1 MQIKPLPYRLL
12 DETIGIPIEIKS
24 NGFNK
29 IAGNTYHNI
38 VFQIK
43 EGEYISHEGEE
54 CGVILVRIQL

>member
-1 MQIKPLPYRLL
+1 L

-24 NGFNK
+24 NEFNE
-29 IAGNTYHNI
+29 IAGNTYHKI

-43 EGEYISHEGEE
+43 EEEFISHESEE